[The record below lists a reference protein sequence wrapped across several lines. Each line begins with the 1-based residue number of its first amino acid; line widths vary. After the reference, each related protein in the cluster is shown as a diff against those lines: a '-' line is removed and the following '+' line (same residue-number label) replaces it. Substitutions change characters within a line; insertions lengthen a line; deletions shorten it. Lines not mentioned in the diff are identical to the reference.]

1 MEILFWY
8 FIVTRYDHINHIFTI
23 LIHYFDN
30 VYIFFGMGIAN
41 ILTCINILVWRFYF
55 TKQVHK
61 GILNYLELHEAFLIY
76 NTFKKIQHFLRIEL
90 FPQTEDSIEI
100 WWKYCSV
107 MNLFCKWIP
116 DFITCICEGCL
127 KVMGLQRVRLFWKH
141 KI

>member
-30 VYIFFGMGIAN
+30 VYIFFGMGIAI

-76 NTFKKIQHFLRIEL
+76 NTFKKNSAFLALHFKLKIQLKYDE
-90 FPQTEDSIEI
+90 SIVHLWTCFVNEYQI
-100 WWKYCSV
+100 SLHVYAKVAWRWWVFK
-107 MNLFCKWIP
+107 
-116 DFITCICEGCL
+116 E
-127 KVMGLQRVRLFWKH
+127 
-141 KI
+141 

>member
-41 ILTCINILVWRFYF
+41 ILTCINIYTGMKIFFYKASPQRNLKLF
-55 TKQVHK
+55 RITWSFLK
-61 GILNYLELHEAFLIY
+61 LIY
-76 NTFKKIQHFLRIEL
+76 NTFIKNSAFLADRTFSTNWRFNWNIMKVHCIVHL
-90 FPQTEDSIEI
+90 
-100 WWKYCSV
+100 W
-107 MNLFCKWIP
+107 
-116 DFITCICEGCL
+116 TCFVNEYQISL
-127 KVMGLQRVRLFWKH
+127 HVFAKVAWRLFWKH

>member
-23 LIHYFDN
+23 FIHYFDN

-41 ILTCINILVWRFYF
+41 ILTCINILEWKFSF
-55 TKQVHK
+55 GKQVHK

-100 WWKYCSV
+100 WWKYRSV

-116 DFITCICEGCL
+116 DFITCNMRRLLEGDGSSKSKIIL
-127 KVMGLQRVRLFWKH
+127 KA
-141 KI
+141 

>member
-90 FPQTEDSIEI
+90 FHKLKIQLKYDESIVQLWTCFVNEYQI
-100 WWKYCSV
+100 SLHVYAKVAWRWWVFK
-107 MNLFCKWIP
+107 
-116 DFITCICEGCL
+116 E
-127 KVMGLQRVRLFWKH
+127 
-141 KI
+141 

>member
-61 GILNYLELHEAFLIY
+61 GILNYLELHETFLIY
-76 NTFKKIQHFLRIEL
+76 NTFKKNSAFLADRTFSTNWRFNWNMMKVSFIYEL
-90 FPQTEDSIEI
+90 VIVNEYQISLHVFAKVAWR
-100 WWKYCSV
+100 WWVFK
-107 MNLFCKWIP
+107 
-116 DFITCICEGCL
+116 E
-127 KVMGLQRVRLFWKH
+127 
-141 KI
+141 